1 MMQPWGRTGDA
12 TNADA
17 TTDGLEMK
25 KRNETTTIRG
35 GDSVGR
41 TAKGTNEC
49 VMSMTGLLIRPGSI
63 KGSGGNAGMLCPRA
77 PPELP
82 NLVVTLAED
91 GRGEAEMP
99 PPSLI
104 NLTVRVKAVSAKH
117 RILTGLSRLATSR
130 VVP

>member
-12 TNADA
+12 TNDDA

-49 VMSMTGLLIRPGSI
+49 VMSMTGLTDSIR
-63 KGSGGNAGMLCPRA
+63 
-77 PPELP
+77 
-82 NLVVTLAED
+82 
-91 GRGEAEMP
+91 
-99 PPSLI
+99 
-104 NLTVRVKAVSAKH
+104 
-117 RILTGLSRLATSR
+117 LS
-130 VVP
+130 